1 MTNELTLPV
10 QDAWL
15 GDAVQ
20 HLGGSTFHSRLLE
33 GLNSALGVDHVSYLS
48 YDRHGRVQAA
58 AAASVLDQNLIEST
72 TEIFVKRFYERDPNY
87 PLMCTSTSTT
97 TDTRGGPSTSDGRP
111 ELQLLWMSPASIG
124 DPEYR
129 RLLFDRPGFSS
140 KVSLLRRWRDQTCYL
155 NLYFSRTKVQ
165 RDRTARLMR
174 SHASTLM
181 ALAHRHDEL
190 VSLHRQPEAGLWPEL
205 SQRERETAR
214 LLVEGCTAKEIA
226 RQLSLS
232 PATVITYKER
242 VYAKLGVQN
251 LREFLTLARH

>member
-20 HLGGSTFHSRLLE
+20 HLGSSSFHSRLLE
-33 GLNSALGVDHVSYLS
+33 GLNAALGADHVSYLC
-48 YDRHGRVQAA
+48 YDGHGRVQAA
-58 AAASVLDQNLIEST
+58 SAASVLDQHLIEST

-87 PLMCTSTSTT
+87 PLMCS
-97 TDTRGGPSTSDGRP
+97 DARGGAADGRP

-190 VSLHRQPEAGLWPEL
+190 VSLHRQPEACEARLWPEL

-251 LREFLTLARH
+251 LREFLTLVRH

>member
-1 MTNELTLPV
+1 
-10 QDAWL
+10 
-15 GDAVQ
+15 
-20 HLGGSTFHSRLLE
+20 
-33 GLNSALGVDHVSYLS
+33 VDHVSYLS

-97 TDTRGGPSTSDGRP
+97 TDTRGGPLHLRRQARVAVAVDVARQHRRP
-111 ELQLLWMSPASIG
+111 RIPPAAV
-124 DPEYR
+124 
-129 RLLFDRPGFSS
+129 RPAGFSS

-214 LLVEGCTAKEIA
+214 LLVEGCTAKENRAAAVFVAGHRHHLQGA
-226 RQLSLS
+226 RLRQ
-232 PATVITYKER
+232 A
-242 VYAKLGVQN
+242 GVQN

>member
-20 HLGGSTFHSRLLE
+20 HLGSSSFHSRLLE
-33 GLNSALGVDHVSYLS
+33 GLNTALGVDHVSYLC
-48 YDRHGRVQAA
+48 YDGHGRVQAA
-58 AAASVLDQNLIEST
+58 SAASVLDQNLIEST

-87 PLMCTSTSTT
+87 PLMRS
-97 TDTRGGPSTSDGRP
+97 DAHDGASDGRP

-190 VSLHRQPEAGLWPEL
+190 VSLHRQPEACLWPEL